1 MTCIDADSG
10 SIYFIA
16 HNADA
21 LLFQNPDLLHDLYVH
36 KCVTTVVF
44 TSDSGGEAANDTRIL
59 ERESALEMAYK
70 FMIDKDYPLSKDTQ
84 AKWTRGEA
92 PDGQVQTESGDQD
105 VPLRNVSSVQVGKYN
120 ISASALYN
128 MPNVQILYLR
138 LPNSPHAGQGYNA
151 YGGESLK
158 KLYQAKISGITNT
171 DKNATYTLQNLKD
184 IVATILQE
192 RRPTN
197 IGILNHMI
205 DFETDEN
212 YIEQEHTDR
221 ITSAKI
227 VWDVIHEANIYANVH
242 LYVSSLLS
250 TVSCLI
256 DVL

>member
-1 MTCIDADSG
+1 MACTDADSG
-10 SIYFIA
+10 SIYFTA
-16 HNADA
+16 HNTDG
-21 LLFQNPDLLHDLYVH
+21 LLFQNPDLLHDLYIH

-70 FMIDKDYPLSKDTQ
+70 LMNDKDYPFSEDAQ
-84 AKWTRGEA
+84 AKWAHGEA
-92 PDGQVQTESGDQD
+92 PDGRVQTESGDQD
-105 VPLRNVSSVQVGKYN
+105 VILRNVSSVQVGKYN

-158 KLYQAKISGITNT
+158 KLYQAKVPSITNT
-171 DKNATYTLQNLKD
+171 DKNATYTLQDLKD
-184 IVATILQE
+184 IVATILHE
-192 RRPTN
+192 RRPAN
-197 IGILNHMI
+197 IGILNRKI

-227 VWDVIHEANIYANVH
+227 VWDVIGETNIYANV
-242 LYVSSLLS
+242 YV
-250 TVSCLI
+250 
-256 DVL
+256 